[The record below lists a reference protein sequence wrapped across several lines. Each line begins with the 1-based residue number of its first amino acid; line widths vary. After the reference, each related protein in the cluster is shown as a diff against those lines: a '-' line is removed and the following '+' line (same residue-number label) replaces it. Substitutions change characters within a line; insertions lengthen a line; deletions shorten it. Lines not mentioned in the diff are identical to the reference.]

1 MGTYCVECHAPYLYR
16 YCPKEFSCRS
26 LIRRLRGRPDLY
38 QVQIEQGRFS
48 SISLQEDGYCS
59 DQGEIDARGRLLC
72 SPFIE
77 PHIHLD
83 AALTAGEPRWNESGT
98 LFEGIECWSER
109 KATLNREDIRRR
121 ALRTLELLVNQGV
134 QYVRTH
140 ADVSDP
146 GLVGLRTLCELRD
159 ELHDRLQIQVVAFP
173 QEGIFSY
180 PDGLALM
187 EQAIEVGADVVG
199 AIPHFEY
206 TRELGEASLKE
217 VIRLARDH
225 DRLVDV
231 HCDEIDDPS
240 SRFLEVLAAE
250 ALFAEMGDRVTA
262 SHTTAMHSYDN
273 AYCSKL
279 FRLLKHSG
287 INFISCPTESIH
299 LQGRFDTYPKR
310 RGLTRVKELDAAGI
324 NVCFAEDS
332 IRDPWYS
339 LGNGKLLRTLDFG
352 LHICQMMGSVD
363 FRRALD
369 FITDHAART
378 LGIASD
384 YGIAEGKLANCILLD
399 GEDDYDVLCHQSD
412 VLLSIREGK
421 IIMQREPAHI
431 VTPHYLL
438 G

>member
-1 MGTYCVECHAPYLYR
+1 MKIINA
-16 YCPKEFSCRS
+16 
-26 LIRRLRGRPDLY
+26 RLRGRPELY
-38 QVQIEQGRFS
+38 EIQIEGSRFS
-48 SISLQEDGYCS
+48 RITSQVNSQPLEEGA
-59 DQGEIDARGRLLC
+59 IDANGRLLC
-72 SPFIE
+72 PPFIE

-98 LFEGIECWSER
+98 LFEGIECWAER
-109 KATLNREDIRRR
+109 KPMLDREDIRRR
-121 ALRTLELLVNQGV
+121 ALETLELLVGQGV

-146 GLVGLRTLCELRD
+146 GLVGLKTLCELRD
-159 ELHDRLQIQVVAFP
+159 ELSDRLQIQVVAFP
-173 QEGIFSY
+173 QEGLLSY
-180 PDGLALM
+180 SDGLALM

-217 VIRLARDH
+217 AIRLAQAH

-240 SRFLEVLAAE
+240 SRFLEVLASE
-250 ALFAEMGDRVTA
+250 ALFAEMGSRVTA

-339 LGNGKLLRTLDFG
+339 LGNGRLLRTLDFG
-352 LHICQMMGSVD
+352 LHVCQMMGYAD
-363 FRRALD
+363 FSRALD

-378 LGIASD
+378 LGIESD
-384 YGIAEGKLANCILLD
+384 YGIVPGRLANCILLD
-399 GEDDYDVLCHQSD
+399 GEDDFDVLRRQSD
-412 VLLSIREGK
+412 VLLSIREGRVILK
-421 IIMQREPAHI
+421 RESARI
-431 VTPHYLL
+431 LTPGYLL
-438 G
+438 D